1 MYKLKEGFEVHNTL
15 NKDLYSN
22 LKLKPEIRERLLDIV
37 GYFVHD
43 YLDFEIPV
51 LDVHLVGSNA
61 SFNYTDTSDIDLHII
76 TNFEMINDIGSD
88 KIQTLFNL
96 EKASF
101 NASYNIF
108 IKGREVEL
116 YIEDVNAS
124 AISNGVYSIFNDS
137 WIKFPSPI
145 SAKKLDTSK
154 DLADYVERID
164 AALDSNSSVEVQNMI
179 NDIYNMRKTSL
190 IKDGEYGYGNQLFK
204 DIRSIGKLD
213 ELKDKFKEFK
223 SYELTLEEYDYG
235 KLY

>member
-1 MYKLKEGFEVHNTL
+1 MADGH
-15 NKDLYSN
+15 
-22 LKLKPEIRERLLDIV
+22 RIV
-37 GYFVHD
+37 GFFVHD

-61 SFNYTDTSDIDLHII
+61 SFNYTDTSDIDLHIV
-76 TNFEMINDIGSD
+76 TNFEMIEDISSE

-96 EKASF
+96 EKSSF

-116 YIEDVNAS
+116 YIEDVNAG
-124 AISNGVYSIFNDS
+124 AVSNGVYSLFNDD
-137 WIKFPSPI
+137 WIRFPSPI

-164 AALDSNSSVEVQNMI
+164 RALDSNSSDEVQNMI

-190 IKDGEYGYGNQLFK
+190 IRDGEYGYGNQLFK

-213 ELKDKFKEFK
+213 ELKRKFKEFK